1 MLNEL
6 SINMMENGYDTIYIN
21 RIKELAD
28 LLYAEW
34 SDYVTVSVSKI
45 KRKRFDSPEAVTES
59 IEKMED
65 EIVSITKGY
74 IDFLEKDEGT
84 DRENKKISNEIIFV
98 EEGKIIF
105 SITDGKHI
113 IFGLKIKRLSTHF

>member
-1 MLNEL
+1 
-6 SINMMENGYDTIYIN
+6 
-21 RIKELAD
+21 
-28 LLYAEW
+28 
-34 SDYVTVSVSKI
+34 
-45 KRKRFDSPEAVTES
+45 
-59 IEKMED
+59 MED

>member
-1 MLNEL
+1 
-6 SINMMENGYDTIYIN
+6 
-21 RIKELAD
+21 
-28 LLYAEW
+28 
-34 SDYVTVSVSKI
+34 
-45 KRKRFDSPEAVTES
+45 
-59 IEKMED
+59 MED

-98 EEGKIIF
+98 EEGK
-105 SITDGKHI
+105 SYSQLLMEKHI

>member
-45 KRKRFDSPEAVTES
+45 K
-59 IEKMED
+59 
-65 EIVSITKGY
+65 
-74 IDFLEKDEGT
+74 EKDL
-84 DRENKKISNEIIFV
+84 IL
-98 EEGKIIF
+98 
-105 SITDGKHI
+105 
-113 IFGLKIKRLSTHF
+113 LKR